1 MATDPQARQAAH
13 SSLMSMFQG
22 LGQHAGADGGAG
34 GGQGGSPLGG
44 LAGQFTEFLEM
55 PVELAQTFLNYAT
68 QLTELT
74 LQTLEEAG
82 LELVKGLTPA

>member
-1 MATDPQARQAAH
+1 MSTDPGVRAEAQGH
-13 SSLMSMFQG
+13 LMSMFRG
-22 LGQHAGADGGAG
+22 LGDRGNSGGGSAG
-34 GGQGGSPLGG
+34 GGALGG

-74 LQTLEEAG
+74 LKTLEEAG
-82 LELVKGLTPA
+82 ITLVKGMTPM